1 MNELAQKGMGD
12 MLTSE
17 FALCLWEKME
27 ANPGR
32 DILHILAEHEKRYWV
47 ECLETNTKNQ
57 DDAQREWREICG
69 YLERERLSDEKRSV
83 LEALR
88 KAQTEGDQAE
98 VQRLLG
104 MQQEILRRLN
114 EQR

>member
-1 MNELAQKGMGD
+1 

-47 ECLETNTKNQ
+47 ECLETNTKNN
-57 DDAQREWREICG
+57 DDAQREWQEICG